1 MYLANQACQC
11 LSAYRHCHLWI
22 QKKTREPQN
31 QRVMSQWLNPK
42 KSFTANLLLTSYCW
56 TSVMLLESDLPL

>member
-22 QKKTREPQN
+22 QKKTREP
-31 QRVMSQWLNPK
+31 RKPK
-42 KSFTANLLLTSYCW
+42 SDVTVAKPEKIIYSKSAAYLLLLDISYA
-56 TSVMLLESDLPL
+56 P